1 MRGSRCRFAVD
12 APNRAT
18 MKRASEPNYRYR
30 CLSPDRAARHEL
42 FVQTLTLTPSVTRPI
57 PRVETARRAN
67 ATALATIP
75 SSNSSPAQLKYSLR
89 PTLHRHSIPPRR
101 PYLHR
106 LPLRQPATKARFL
119 KATRLPRLLA
129 THLPQLPPVPR
140 TIRKLS
146 TPLTLHLLLL
156 LPPECIQVSPSTTAC
171 QWTLR

>member
-1 MRGSRCRFAVD
+1 MSFAVD

-18 MKRASEPNYRYR
+18 MKRASQTIDTYR

-42 FVQTLTLTPSVTRPI
+42 FVQTLTLAPSATRPI
-57 PRVETARRAN
+57 PRAETARRAN

-75 SSNSSPAQLKYSLR
+75 SSNSSPARLKYSLR
-89 PTLHRHSIPPRR
+89 PTLRRHSIPPRR

-106 LPLRQPATKARFL
+106 LPLRQPTTRARYP

-140 TIRKLS
+140 TIRKHS
-146 TPLTLHLLLL
+146 TPLTLHLPLLP
-156 LPPECIQVSPSTTAC
+156 PPECIRASPSTTAC
-171 QWTLR
+171 QWTLP